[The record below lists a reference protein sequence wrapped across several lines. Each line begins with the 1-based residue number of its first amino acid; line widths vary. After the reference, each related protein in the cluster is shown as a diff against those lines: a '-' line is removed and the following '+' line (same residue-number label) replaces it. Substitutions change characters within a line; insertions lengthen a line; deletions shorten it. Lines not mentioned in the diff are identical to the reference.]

1 MLKFSKVQIILA
13 SLRKALIKLR
23 CKTVKFGKNVYI
35 GRNCAI
41 TGIYSLELKN
51 DIYIGKNVTIE
62 VEGTIGSGV
71 LIANNVGIV
80 GRRDH
85 DVFSNETPAF
95 FARGVRE
102 DKSLSLPTHI
112 GDGSWIGYG
121 AIIMSGVT
129 LGRNCIVASGSV
141 VTKDIPENA
150 IAGGN
155 PARILSFRTTPEKPI
170 ADLKSHHHGRKS

>member
-1 MLKFSKVQIILA
+1 MRFSKAQIILA

-23 CKTVKFGKNVYI
+23 SKTIKFGNNVYI
-35 GRNCAI
+35 GRGCAI
-41 TGIYSLELKN
+41 TGIYNLEFKDN
-51 DIYIGKNVTIE
+51 IYIGKNVTIE
-62 VEGTIGSGV
+62 IEGTIGSGV

-85 DVFSNETPAF
+85 DVFNNDSPAF

-102 DKSLSLPTHI
+102 DRSLSLPTHI

-121 AIIMSGVT
+121 AIIMSGVE
-129 LGRNCIVASGSV
+129 LGKNCIVASGSV

-150 IAGGN
+150 IVGGN
-155 PARILSFRTTPEKPI
+155 PARVLSFRNAQEPNRWPEEVP
-170 ADLKSHHHGRKS
+170 S